1 MLTADGEFEQLVR
14 ATFGAN
20 TQIDLN
26 LVKGRLSAESG
37 KLNAADAAVV
47 IVDIDAT
54 QPEEFLSLQRFAAQ
68 LGGNP
73 PVIAITQSLDAS
85 VARKLVQMRV
95 SDFLVKPVEPIELVR
110 ACARAAQSSHSGG
123 SDAMEA
129 QIYTFLPAAGGVGVT
144 TLAIQTALL
153 SARRQGRTRF
163 GLPRRS
169 RFPARRLSPI
179 ISTSSRVLTSTKS
192 SRVRSVSTASFSK

>member
-1 MLTADGEFEQLVR
+1 MLDRTKPFSGKTRVAVLTADSEFEQLVR

-26 LVKGRLSAESG
+26 LVKGKLSTESG

-47 IVDIDAT
+47 IVDIDVA

-85 VARKLVQMRV
+85 VARKFVQMRV
-95 SDFLVKPVEPIELVR
+95 SDFLEIGR
-110 ACARAAQSSHSGG
+110 AH
-123 SDAMEA
+123 
-129 QIYTFLPAAGGVGVT
+129 V
-144 TLAIQTALL
+144 
-153 SARRQGRTRF
+153 
-163 GLPRRS
+163 
-169 RFPARRLSPI
+169 
-179 ISTSSRVLTSTKS
+179 
-192 SRVRSVSTASFSK
+192 

>member
-1 MLTADGEFEQLVR
+1 MLDRTKSSSGKTRVAVLTADSEFEQLVR
-14 ATFGAN
+14 TTFGAN

-26 LVKGRLSAESG
+26 LVKGKLGAESG

-54 QPEEFLSLQRFAAQ
+54 QPEEFLALQRFAAQ

-95 SDFLVKPVEPIELVR
+95 SDFLVKPIEPIELVR
-110 ACARAAQSSHSGG
+110 ACARAAQG
-123 SDAMEA
+123 SQD
-129 QIYTFLPAAGGVGVT
+129 
-144 TLAIQTALL
+144 
-153 SARRQGRTRF
+153 R
-163 GLPRRS
+163 
-169 RFPARRLSPI
+169 
-179 ISTSSRVLTSTKS
+179 KS
-192 SRVRSVSTASFSK
+192 VV